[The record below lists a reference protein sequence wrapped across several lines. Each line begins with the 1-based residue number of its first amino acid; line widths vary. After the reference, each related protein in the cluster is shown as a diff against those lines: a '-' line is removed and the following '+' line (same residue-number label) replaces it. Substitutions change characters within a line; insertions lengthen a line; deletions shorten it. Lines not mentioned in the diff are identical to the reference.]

1 MSKLFQTV
9 LYFFFVVD
17 VGCGNG
23 KYLGHHQ
30 NTFQLGLDYSRNLLG
45 LVQQNKK
52 QEAVRSDVL
61 AIPLR
66 DGVADACISIA
77 VIHHLSTKVSTYL
90 IDSVTNTTQFFSVQ
104 LATLILDI
112 GCGYTVPLFICT

>member
-77 VIHHLSTKVSTYL
+77 VIHHLSTKVSIL
-90 IDSVTNTTQFFSVQ
+90 IDSVASRTQF
-104 LATLILDI
+104 
-112 GCGYTVPLFICT
+112 LFLYSWQH

>member
-1 MSKLFQTV
+1 M
-9 LYFFFVVD
+9 D

-23 KYLGHHQ
+23 KYLGLHQ

-77 VIHHLSTKVSTYL
+77 VIHHLSTKVSIL
-90 IDSVTNTTQFFSVQ
+90 IDSV
-104 LATLILDI
+104 A
-112 GCGYTVPLFICT
+112 ICTKYLFCIVGNTEF